1 MKDRAPVR
9 GALLR
14 GVPIQVV
21 VEDGFDRAV
30 GLRADVDGAGG
41 GGLEP
46 LAAERLGETNDAETG
61 AEALFRMRLV
71 LEDQL
76 AQGGGCRPDHG
87 GVLADA
93 VDGPA
98 GVTAVAG
105 RHVLGQRSVLVVA
118 AHAQMRGDPFA
129 LDEDLDGTRGEP
141 HFDFHAKRYGTL

>member
-41 GGLEP
+41 GGLDP

-76 AQGGGCRPDHG
+76 AQGG
-87 GVLADA
+87 LA
-93 VDGPA
+93 GPIMA
-98 GVTAVAG
+98 ASW
-105 RHVLGQRSVLVVA
+105 RMRSMVQPA
-118 AHAQMRGDPFA
+118 
-129 LDEDLDGTRGEP
+129 
-141 HFDFHAKRYGTL
+141 